1 MKNLLK
7 LKDYMNSGKFDLQ
20 YFMMLVTEL
29 DEGQYDVLI
38 HHFNEGLGG
47 MNGWFC
53 NIHDDNRDVE
63 DRLMIKVL
71 GCLTPSQACKE
82 CYELFIEELDRRGFK
97 N

>member
-1 MKNLLK
+1 MRNLLK
-7 LKDYMNSGKFDLQ
+7 LKDYMNGDKFDLQ

-38 HHFNEGLGG
+38 HNFNDKDYVD
-47 MNGWFC
+47 NGWFC
-53 NIHDDNRDVE
+53 NIHSDDLDDIER
-63 DRLMIKVL
+63 ISCKSY

-82 CYELFIEELDRRGFK
+82 AYKLFIKELDRRGIR